1 MGPDNIHPRV
11 WRKELAA
18 ELSEL
23 YPYTVYIFFFLFIL
37 FYILFFCKTLR
48 VIYILL
54 YNALYKYCKY
64 NINISYG

>member
-1 MGPDNIHPRV
+1 M
-11 WRKELAA
+11 AA

-54 YNALYKYCKY
+54 YNALYKYCEY
-64 NINISYG
+64 NII